1 MWFPKKSLD
10 WCLLIFFHLLFFFL
24 FCFVFFFLTAVQF
37 PGEIAEADLPYI
49 TALGAGQEVRRQAEV
64 EADQEVTA
72 CRSAPTTL
80 AEVTQ
85 RAATKVRKKR
95 KRRINEEGARPEEET
110 MKNDHDLGNTTVTT
124 CERKRELT
132 ELIVTNGRRR
142 EVGRRILVVE
152 VGHGVPLKG
161 SAWNMNMGET
171 RRNGTTGIV
180 IGMAWTTGI
189 LGTKDV
195 TMEDTG
201 DSTTKSVTFVF
212 IGLIRWKRQ
221 SIVHNTII
229 KDIMCGYLCLFICSI
244 LSIITQTMSI
254 KAFVFCMGLYY
265 SDKINYLSV
274 INLVLS
280 AELII

>member
-1 MWFPKKSLD
+1 MGRDRHFFCLYSSKAEVGQALDRMFSKSAIVVKLVNCEGLDKQLSCMVYVIPKEEPGLMLTNLFPSLVF
-10 WCLLIFFHLLFFFL
+10 LFL
-24 FCFVFFFLTAVQF
+24 FCFVCFFLTAVQF

-161 SAWNMNMGET
+161 SA
-171 RRNGTTGIV
+171 
-180 IGMAWTTGI
+180 
-189 LGTKDV
+189 
-195 TMEDTG
+195 
-201 DSTTKSVTFVF
+201 
-212 IGLIRWKRQ
+212 
-221 SIVHNTII
+221 
-229 KDIMCGYLCLFICSI
+229 
-244 LSIITQTMSI
+244 
-254 KAFVFCMGLYY
+254 
-265 SDKINYLSV
+265 
-274 INLVLS
+274 
-280 AELII
+280 

>member
-1 MWFPKKSLD
+1 MVYVIPKEEPGLMLTNLFPSLVF
-10 WCLLIFFHLLFFFL
+10 LFL
-24 FCFVFFFLTAVQF
+24 FCFVCFFLTAVQF

-161 SAWNMNMGET
+161 SA
-171 RRNGTTGIV
+171 
-180 IGMAWTTGI
+180 
-189 LGTKDV
+189 
-195 TMEDTG
+195 
-201 DSTTKSVTFVF
+201 
-212 IGLIRWKRQ
+212 
-221 SIVHNTII
+221 
-229 KDIMCGYLCLFICSI
+229 
-244 LSIITQTMSI
+244 
-254 KAFVFCMGLYY
+254 
-265 SDKINYLSV
+265 
-274 INLVLS
+274 
-280 AELII
+280 

>member
-1 MWFPKKSLD
+1 MGRDRHFFCLYSRKAEVGQAPDRMFSKSAIVVKLVNCEGLDKQLSCMAYVIPKEEPGLMLTNLFPSLV
-10 WCLLIFFHLLFFFL
+10 FFL
-24 FCFVFFFLTAVQF
+24 VLFRFFFLTAVQF

-49 TALGAGQEVRRQAEV
+49 TALGAGQEVQRQAEV
-64 EADQEVTA
+64 EADQEVTV

-161 SAWNMNMGET
+161 SA
-171 RRNGTTGIV
+171 
-180 IGMAWTTGI
+180 
-189 LGTKDV
+189 
-195 TMEDTG
+195 
-201 DSTTKSVTFVF
+201 
-212 IGLIRWKRQ
+212 
-221 SIVHNTII
+221 
-229 KDIMCGYLCLFICSI
+229 
-244 LSIITQTMSI
+244 
-254 KAFVFCMGLYY
+254 
-265 SDKINYLSV
+265 
-274 INLVLS
+274 
-280 AELII
+280 

>member
-1 MWFPKKSLD
+1 MGRDRHFFCLYSSKAEVGQAPDRMFSKSAIVVKLVNCEGLDKQLSCMAYVIPKEEPGLMLTNLFPSLV
-10 WCLLIFFHLLFFFL
+10 FF
-24 FCFVFFFLTAVQF
+24 FCFVSFFFFLTAVQF

-161 SAWNMNMGET
+161 SA
-171 RRNGTTGIV
+171 
-180 IGMAWTTGI
+180 
-189 LGTKDV
+189 
-195 TMEDTG
+195 
-201 DSTTKSVTFVF
+201 
-212 IGLIRWKRQ
+212 
-221 SIVHNTII
+221 
-229 KDIMCGYLCLFICSI
+229 
-244 LSIITQTMSI
+244 
-254 KAFVFCMGLYY
+254 
-265 SDKINYLSV
+265 
-274 INLVLS
+274 
-280 AELII
+280 

>member
-1 MWFPKKSLD
+1 MAYVIPKEEPGLMLTNLFPSLVS
-10 WCLLIFFHLLFFFL
+10 FFVLFR
-24 FCFVFFFLTAVQF
+24 FFFLTAVQF

-161 SAWNMNMGET
+161 SA
-171 RRNGTTGIV
+171 
-180 IGMAWTTGI
+180 
-189 LGTKDV
+189 
-195 TMEDTG
+195 
-201 DSTTKSVTFVF
+201 
-212 IGLIRWKRQ
+212 
-221 SIVHNTII
+221 
-229 KDIMCGYLCLFICSI
+229 
-244 LSIITQTMSI
+244 
-254 KAFVFCMGLYY
+254 
-265 SDKINYLSV
+265 
-274 INLVLS
+274 
-280 AELII
+280 

>member
-1 MWFPKKSLD
+1 MGRDRHFFCLYSSKAEVGQAPDRMFSKSAIVVKLVNCEGLDKQLSCMAYVIPKEEPGLMLTNLFPSLV
-10 WCLLIFFHLLFFFL
+10 FF
-24 FCFVFFFLTAVQF
+24 FCFVSFFFLTAVQF

-49 TALGAGQEVRRQAEV
+49 TDLGAGQEVRRQAEV

-161 SAWNMNMGET
+161 SA
-171 RRNGTTGIV
+171 
-180 IGMAWTTGI
+180 
-189 LGTKDV
+189 
-195 TMEDTG
+195 
-201 DSTTKSVTFVF
+201 
-212 IGLIRWKRQ
+212 
-221 SIVHNTII
+221 
-229 KDIMCGYLCLFICSI
+229 
-244 LSIITQTMSI
+244 
-254 KAFVFCMGLYY
+254 
-265 SDKINYLSV
+265 
-274 INLVLS
+274 
-280 AELII
+280 

>member
-1 MWFPKKSLD
+1 MGQAPDRMFSKSAIVVKLVNCEGLDKQLSCMAYVIPKEEPGLMLTNLFPSLV
-10 WCLLIFFHLLFFFL
+10 FF
-24 FCFVFFFLTAVQF
+24 FCFVSFFFSFFFFLTAVQF

-161 SAWNMNMGET
+161 SA
-171 RRNGTTGIV
+171 
-180 IGMAWTTGI
+180 
-189 LGTKDV
+189 
-195 TMEDTG
+195 
-201 DSTTKSVTFVF
+201 
-212 IGLIRWKRQ
+212 
-221 SIVHNTII
+221 
-229 KDIMCGYLCLFICSI
+229 
-244 LSIITQTMSI
+244 
-254 KAFVFCMGLYY
+254 
-265 SDKINYLSV
+265 
-274 INLVLS
+274 
-280 AELII
+280 

>member
-1 MWFPKKSLD
+1 MGRDRHFFCLYSSKAEVGQAPDRMFSKSAIVVKLVNCEGLDKQLSCMAYLIPKEEPGLMLTYLFPSLV
-10 WCLLIFFHLLFFFL
+10 FFFVL
-24 FCFVFFFLTAVQF
+24 FRFFFLTAVQF

-49 TALGAGQEVRRQAEV
+49 TDLGAGQEVRRQAEV

-161 SAWNMNMGET
+161 SA
-171 RRNGTTGIV
+171 
-180 IGMAWTTGI
+180 
-189 LGTKDV
+189 
-195 TMEDTG
+195 
-201 DSTTKSVTFVF
+201 
-212 IGLIRWKRQ
+212 
-221 SIVHNTII
+221 
-229 KDIMCGYLCLFICSI
+229 
-244 LSIITQTMSI
+244 
-254 KAFVFCMGLYY
+254 
-265 SDKINYLSV
+265 
-274 INLVLS
+274 
-280 AELII
+280 

>member
-1 MWFPKKSLD
+1 MAYVIPKEEPGLMLTNLFPSLV
-10 WCLLIFFHLLFFFL
+10 FFFVL
-24 FCFVFFFLTAVQF
+24 FRFFFFLTAVQF

-161 SAWNMNMGET
+161 SA
-171 RRNGTTGIV
+171 
-180 IGMAWTTGI
+180 
-189 LGTKDV
+189 
-195 TMEDTG
+195 
-201 DSTTKSVTFVF
+201 
-212 IGLIRWKRQ
+212 
-221 SIVHNTII
+221 
-229 KDIMCGYLCLFICSI
+229 
-244 LSIITQTMSI
+244 
-254 KAFVFCMGLYY
+254 
-265 SDKINYLSV
+265 
-274 INLVLS
+274 
-280 AELII
+280 